1 MRIITP
7 ITVVSAPVLGTGTIL
22 TATNVAEESTYT
34 LWTAST
40 RTLGER
46 RYYGHFVY
54 EVIVA
59 STTAQ
64 PDTGA
69 AATPPSWAVVRPTNR
84 WAMFDSAISTQ
95 TVNSASIVVGL
106 TPATTVNG
114 IAAFGLVGVTLQVV
128 MVDPTAGTVYDQT
141 INLQDD
147 SLITDWYTY
156 FFEDIQYREDVTL
169 LDLPSYPSAVI
180 TVTIANGVADAKC
193 GALVVGRQRDLGT
206 AVFGTSVRIKSYSV
220 KTTDDFGNV
229 EITPRAYAKLADYD
243 VMVRTDRIY
252 IVQRQLADI
261 RDTVTVFVGDEDRDE
276 TVIMGFLTDFN
287 IVLSGPVE
295 SQMNLQVE
303 GLV

>member
-1 MRIITP
+1 MRLVTP
-7 ITVVSAPVLGTGTIL
+7 ITVNSADVLGVGTIL

-46 RYYGHFVY
+46 RYYGHLVY

-59 STTAQ
+59 STTDR

-69 AATPPSWAVVRPTNR
+69 ALATPSWAEVQPTNR

-106 TPATTVNG
+106 TPAAIING
-114 IAAFGLVGVTLQVV
+114 VAAFGLVGVTFRVV

-141 INLQDD
+141 IDLLDT
-147 SLITDWYTY
+147 SSVIDWYTY

-169 LDLPSYPSAVI
+169 LDLPSYPSAVT
-180 TVTIANGVADAKC
+180 TVTIANGTSDAKC
-193 GALVVGRQRDLGT
+193 GALVGGRQRDLGV

-229 EITPRAYAKLADYD
+229 SITPRAYAKLADYD
-243 VMVRTDRIY
+243 VTVRTDRIY

-287 IVLSGPVE
+287 IVLSGPVQ
-295 SQMNLQVE
+295 SQMTLQVE